1 MIQLLPILS
10 GIMWGAAGVFVRIF
24 TELGMNS
31 LTIVESRV
39 IPAVVI
45 IFAGLFIMDKKLL
58 RIKLSDLWIFL
69 CAGIFSMLGLNLC
82 YNEAINELTLSLAAV
97 LLCLAPVFVLGLAAV
112 FFKEKLTKQKII
124 CVILALIGCVLSSG
138 VLEEIG
144 SVKWTTFGLFIGT
157 LGAFFYGSYSIFS
170 KIGMIKKYHSF
181 TITAYSLL
189 AVAIVLL
196 PFADWKIIGD
206 IIESAPLKMSGF
218 FLLHSLVTS
227 ILPYILFT
235 VSLNYIEAGK
245 VAILASSEPVAAM
258 FFGVFFFAEIPTVL
272 SFTGLVIVLL
282 ALGLLSV
289 PLKRKRK
296 TMSN

>member
-1 MIQLLPILS
+1 MIQLLPVLS

-39 IPAVVI
+39 IPAVII
-45 IFAGLFIMDKKLL
+45 IFTGLFIIDKKLL

-112 FFKEKLTKQKII
+112 IFREKLTKQKII

-144 SVKWTTFGLFIGT
+144 SVKWTPFGLFIGT
-157 LGAFFYGSYSIFS
+157 LGAFFYGTYSIFS
-170 KIGMIKKYHSF
+170 KIGMMKKYHSF

-189 AVAIVLL
+189 AVGIVLV
-196 PFADWKIIGD
+196 PFADWRTIGG
-206 IIESAPLKMSGF
+206 IIESAPFEMGSF

-258 FFGVFFFAEIPTVL
+258 FFGVFFFVEIPTVL

-289 PLKRKRK
+289 PFRRKMK
-296 TMSN
+296 